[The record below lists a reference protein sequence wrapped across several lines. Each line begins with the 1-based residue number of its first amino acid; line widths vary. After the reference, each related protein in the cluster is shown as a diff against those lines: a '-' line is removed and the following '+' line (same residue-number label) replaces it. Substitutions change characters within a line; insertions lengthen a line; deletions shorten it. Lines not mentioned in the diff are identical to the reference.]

1 MKESSG
7 TPNGIL
13 VEQGLIHADGGMNPL
28 MVNAASGTLT
38 VALVD
43 ALWANHP
50 DMDVMDDLESYLNE
64 LYESSQYAAMMCAIK
79 ALYLSNGI
87 PFADVL
93 ESILQ
98 AGDEK
103 LLEAYLYEFLADFED
118 AKFGLADEEEA
129 EE

>member
-1 MKESSG
+1 MKEISG

-13 VEQGLIHADGGMNPL
+13 VEQGLIHADGGTNPL

-43 ALWANHP
+43 VLWANNR
-50 DMDVMDDLESYLNE
+50 DMDVMDDLVSYLNE
-64 LYESSQYAAMMCAIK
+64 LYESSQYVAMMCAIK
-79 ALYLSNGI
+79 ALYLANGI

-93 ESILQ
+93 EAILQ

-103 LLEAYLYEFLADFED
+103 LLETYLYEFLADFED
-118 AKFGLADEEEA
+118 AKFDLADEE
-129 EE
+129 